1 MPSCLDSVLSI
12 FAENVGRSMDFC
24 TRHDSLNLYAFF
36 CVIHVGSLIVA
47 LSGIC
52 TPCLAPEMRGNLPG
66 LKRAHVHTS
75 YQIAPHQLVHVW
87 HVSVLCNCKKN
98 IKEVILLIRNSHA
111 DYIISCCLTD
121 CSCSIFFRKLDQH
134 PTPTSLTRL
143 NQ

>member
-24 TRHDSLNLYAFF
+24 TRHDSLNLYAFL

-52 TPCLAPEMRGNLPG
+52 SPCLAPEMKGNLPG

-75 YQIAPHQLVHVW
+75 YQIAHQLVHVW
-87 HVSVLCNCKKN
+87 HVSVLCNCKK
-98 IKEVILLIRNSHA
+98 I
-111 DYIISCCLTD
+111 
-121 CSCSIFFRKLDQH
+121 
-134 PTPTSLTRL
+134 
-143 NQ
+143 